1 MKDQGSGVRG
11 QGSGTPPLE
20 MLGHW
25 IIYAGVRMFLFLVGI
40 LPRFMAYPVC
50 EGLALLVWLLDS
62 KHHKIGM
69 VNLNIAFP
77 EKDEGWKRRVLR
89 RSFQQLGDQ
98 VVEISRMSRLTH
110 QDAMRRVRY
119 EEGRGLE
126 NYLRVHEQNR
136 PVLFMTAHIS
146 AWEFLP
152 TVHALY
158 GHPLSFVVRS
168 LDNPYLER
176 WTTGLRRRAGN
187 QVIAKHRSIRQ
198 ILRTLKE
205 GGDVGFLV
213 DQNSQEK
220 EGVYVPFFG
229 HPASTN
235 SALAAL
241 ALKTAAPIVPGF
253 MYPTRRRG
261 HYVIRFYPPVELV
274 KSDDPEQDVVEGTAL
289 LNRFIEEVIRE
300 YPHCWLWG
308 HRRFQTQPDGRNLYQ

>member
-1 MKDQGSGVRG
+1 MTSKR
-11 QGSGTPPLE
+11 PLE
-20 MLGHW
+20 IAVDWLV
-25 IIYAGVRMFLFLVGI
+25 YAAVRTFLFLVGI
-40 LPRFMAYPVC
+40 LPRLVAYPIC

-69 VNLNIAFP
+69 VNLDIAFP
-77 EKDEGWKRRVLR
+77 DKDQQWKKKILR

-98 VVEISRMSRLTH
+98 VVEISRMPRLTR
-110 QDAMRRVRY
+110 QDALRRVRY

-126 NYLRVHEQNR
+126 NYLKVHEQNR
-136 PVLFMTAHIS
+136 PVLFMTAHLS

-158 GHPLSFVVRS
+158 GHPLSFVVRP
-168 LDNPYLER
+168 LDNPFLER
-176 WTTGLRRRAGN
+176 WTTRLRMRVGN
-187 QVIAKHRSIRQ
+187 RVIAKHRSLRQ

-205 GGDVGFLV
+205 GGDVGLLV

-235 SALAAL
+235 TALAAL
-241 ALKTAAPIVPGF
+241 ALKTSAPIVPGF

-274 KSDDPEQDVVEGTAL
+274 NSGDLEKDIAEGMAL

-308 HRRFQTQPDGRNLYQ
+308 HRRFKTQPDGRNLYQ

>member
-1 MKDQGSGVRG
+1 MRDQESAGKG
-11 QGSGTPPLE
+11 QRSEIPPLKTFN
-20 MLGHW
+20 HW
-25 IIYAGVRMFLFLVGI
+25 VIYAAVRIFLFLVGI
-40 LPRFMAYPVC
+40 LPRFVAYPVC
-50 EGLALLVWLLDS
+50 EGLALLVWLVDR

-69 VNLNIAFP
+69 VNLSIAFP
-77 EKDEGWKRRVLR
+77 DKAEPWKKRVLR

-98 VVEISRMSRLTH
+98 VVEISRMPRLTR
-110 QDAMRRVRY
+110 QDAVKRVRY

-126 NYLRVHEQNR
+126 NYLKVHEQDR

-158 GHPLSFVVRS
+158 GHPLSFVVRP
-168 LDNPYLER
+168 LDNPFLER
-176 WTTGLRRRAGN
+176 WTTRLRTRAGN
-187 QVIAKHRSIRQ
+187 RVIDKQRSMRQ
-198 ILRTLKE
+198 ILRTLRE

-213 DQNSQEK
+213 DQNSQER

-229 HPASTN
+229 QPASTN

-241 ALKTAAPIVPGF
+241 ALKTSAPVVAGF

-261 HYVIRFYPPVELV
+261 HYVIRFYPPVELA
-274 KSDDPEQDVVEGTAL
+274 KSDDPQQDVVEGMAR
-289 LNRFIEEVIRE
+289 LNRLIEEVIRE

-308 HRRFQTQPDGRNLYQ
+308 HRRFQTQPDGRNLYE